1 MNTEIPVINN
11 ANNIQKFKSISTN
24 LVTDTDTKAVASD
37 ASPANLTEPAC
48 CADNNIGFYIKFLI
62 EGSKLPVFI

>member
-1 MNTEIPVINN
+1 M
-11 ANNIQKFKSISTN
+11 STS